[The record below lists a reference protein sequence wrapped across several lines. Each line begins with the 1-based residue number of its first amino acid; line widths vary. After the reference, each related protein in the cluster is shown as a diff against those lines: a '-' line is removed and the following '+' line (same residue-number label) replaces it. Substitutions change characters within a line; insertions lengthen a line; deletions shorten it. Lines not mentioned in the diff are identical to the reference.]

1 MSTVFTEKLP
11 SDPLSSPTS
20 CRGFTFV
27 EVMVSMAVTLV
38 VMGAIFGLL
47 ARGFRTTDVE
57 FERSDLQAQ
66 ARSALDQI
74 SRDLLLAGTGLP
86 PEFPAFTPPR
96 VNPELDASGGGPEAI
111 EIVGYFDKSAAGVG
125 PVAIVSFDGRK
136 VRTEVL
142 PAHIEQGDLILVFDD
157 QPTKGTWLFGLV
169 SSIDMVSSGSG
180 YPIQELTIKSQ
191 PGESEGDVTL
201 PSFIDHYNRPAP
213 ASGFITPVTVVSYRT
228 APNDSGAGG
237 GEVLWRQV
245 NWGEPTQVAL
255 VEDLQFRYFIG
266 GTVDDSG
273 SPPIAPRRPFGV
285 TPPGESGPFIVA
297 ETSQSY
303 PPQSTSN
310 PSGDA
315 GDQKPGDDEGLEFPP
330 KPQPNP
336 LVALRP
342 DQLVTGVSISVTSR
356 SDQANLEGSTVRSG
370 ESSAEAGFLR
380 VTFASTVAAR
390 NIMFRLSSRENFE
403 FN

>member
-1 MSTVFTEKLP
+1 MSAVFTEKLP

-27 EVMVSMAVTLV
+27 EVIVSMAVTV
-38 VMGAIFGLL
+38 IVMGAIFGLL
-47 ARGFRTTDVE
+47 AHGFRTTAVE

-111 EIVGYFDKSAAGVG
+111 EIVGFFDQSAAGME
-125 PVAIVSFDGRK
+125 PVAIVSFDGKK

-142 PAHIEQGDLILVFDD
+142 PTHIEQGDLVLVFDD

-169 SSIDMVSSGSG
+169 SSIDMVSSGSER
-180 YPIQELTIKSQ
+180 PIQELTIKTQ

-213 ASGFITPVTVVSYRT
+213 ASGFITPLTVVSYRT

-266 GTVDDSG
+266 GTVDDIG
-273 SPPIAPRRPFGV
+273 IPPIGPQRPFAI
-285 TPPGESGPFIVA
+285 PSPG
-297 ETSQSY
+297 
-303 PPQSTSN
+303 
-310 PSGDA
+310 
-315 GDQKPGDDEGLEFPP
+315 
-330 KPQPNP
+330 
-336 LVALRP
+336 
-342 DQLVTGVSISVTSR
+342 
-356 SDQANLEGSTVRSG
+356 
-370 ESSAEAGFLR
+370 
-380 VTFASTVAAR
+380 
-390 NIMFRLSSRENFE
+390 
-403 FN
+403 

>member
-1 MSTVFTEKLP
+1 MSAVFTEKLP
-11 SDPLSSPTS
+11 SDPLFSPTS
-20 CRGFTFV
+20 SQGFTFV
-27 EVMVSMAVTLV
+27 EVIVSMAVSV
-38 VMGAIFGLL
+38 IVMGAIFGLL

-86 PEFPAFTPPR
+86 PEFPAFTPPQ
-96 VNPELDASGGGPEAI
+96 VNPELDAYGGGPEAI
-111 EIVGYFDKSAAGVG
+111 EIVGCFDQSAAGVE

-142 PAHIEQGDLILVFDD
+142 PAHIERGDLVLVFDD

-180 YPIQELTIKSQ
+180 YPIQELTIKTQ

-266 GTVDDSG
+266 GTVDDLG
-273 SPPIAPRRPFGV
+273 SPPIDLPRILLAP
-285 TPPGESGPFIVA
+285 PPGEPGPSNQGPPGSSGGSRSPA
-297 ETSQSY
+297 
-303 PPQSTSN
+303 
-310 PSGDA
+310 PSGDS
-315 GDQKPGDDEGLEFPP
+315 QKTTGGGEGLESPP

-336 LVALRP
+336 LVPLRP
-342 DQLVTGVSISVTSR
+342 DQLVTGVGISVTSR
-356 SDQANLEGSTVRSG
+356 SEQANLEGSTLRSG
-370 ESSAEAGFLR
+370 ESSAEAGSLR

-390 NIMFRLSSRENFE
+390 NIMFSLSSRENFE

>member
-1 MSTVFTEKLP
+1 MSAVFTEKLP

-27 EVMVSMAVTLV
+27 EVIVSMAVTV
-38 VMGAIFGLL
+38 IVMGAIFGLL
-47 ARGFRTTDVE
+47 AHGFRTTDVE

-111 EIVGYFDKSAAGVG
+111 EIVGFFDQSAAGVG

-136 VRTEVL
+136 VRTEVF
-142 PAHIEQGDLILVFDD
+142 PAHIEQGDLVLVFDD

-169 SSIDMVSSGSG
+169 SSIDMVPSGSG
-180 YPIQELTIKSQ
+180 YPIQELTIKTQ

-213 ASGFITPVTVVSYRT
+213 ASGFITPLTVVSYRT

-266 GTVDDSG
+266 GTVDDIG
-273 SPPIAPRRPFGV
+273 SPPIDLPRILLAP
-285 TPPGESGPFIVA
+285 PPGEPGPFN
-297 ETSQSY
+297 QG
-303 PPQSTSN
+303 PPGPSDGSGSPA
-310 PSGDA
+310 PSGDP
-315 GDQKPGDDEGLEFPP
+315 QKTTGGGEGLKFPP
-330 KPQPNP
+330 TPQPDP
-336 LVALRP
+336 RVRLRP
-342 DQLVTGVSISVTSR
+342 DHLVTGVGITVTSR
-356 SDQANLEGSTVRSG
+356 SEQANLEGSTLRSG
-370 ESSAEAGFLR
+370 ESSAEAGSLR

-390 NIMFRLSSRENFE
+390 NVMFSLSSRENFE

>member
-266 GTVDDSG
+266 GTVDDIG
-273 SPPIAPRRPFGV
+273 IPPIGPQRPFAIPSPGEPGPSNQG
-285 TPPGESGPFIVA
+285 PPGSSGGSRSPA
-297 ETSQSY
+297 
-303 PPQSTSN
+303 
-310 PSGDA
+310 PSGDS
-315 GDQKPGDDEGLEFPP
+315 QKTTGGGEGLESPP

-336 LVALRP
+336 LVPLRP
-342 DQLVTGVSISVTSR
+342 DQLVTGVGISVTSR
-356 SDQANLEGSTVRSG
+356 SEQANLEGSTVGSG

-390 NIMFRLSSRENFE
+390 NIMFSLSSRENFE